1 MCVGVTLAHVHEI
14 GGEGHSEKVITN
26 NVSATDLSAF
36 FTSRLR
42 KKSESRRFAASGAKA
57 LAGFARLTRR

>member
-36 FTSRLR
+36 SLEGNGINGDR
-42 KKSESRRFAASGAKA
+42 A
-57 LAGFARLTRR
+57 